1 MIRVVAVCKIYRSI
15 RNTISL
21 LILLD
26 NNLCD
31 VEQSFWVSVGN
42 LQQSA
47 GGTRRQA
54 PALLPILQCSH

>member
-1 MIRVVAVCKIYRSI
+1 MVRTLAISNIYRSI

-26 NNLCD
+26 TPLGNI
-31 VEQSFWVSVGN
+31 EQSFWVSMGN

-47 GGTRRQA
+47 GGT
-54 PALLPILQCSH
+54 